1 VRKRGKN
8 RKKAYTNQNHRE
20 KEFGKNIN
28 ILSYNSYHRRM
39 EKGKKFKEQ
48 VDHK

>member
-1 VRKRGKN
+1 MEKWHKQIKN
-8 RKKAYTNQNHRE
+8 HWE
-20 KEFGKNIN
+20 KELGRTHN
-28 ILSYNSYHRRM
+28 LSYNSYHRRM